1 MQDCRRTH
9 VPTSTRKNFML
20 AKQANWTTHTFSLQL
35 NRSDWLIYSNYL
47 NILRGILAQQ
57 AELMLSDWRLWA
69 GVMESIFCE
78 TKARLLTIDLNGYN
92 TSVNPTMM
100 ETL

>member
-1 MQDCRRTH
+1 
-9 VPTSTRKNFML
+9 ML
-20 AKQANWTTHTFSLQL
+20 SLQL
-35 NRSDWLIYSNYL
+35 NQSDWVIYSNYL

-57 AELMLSDWRLWA
+57 AELMLSDWRSCA
-69 GVMESIFCE
+69 GVMESTFCE

-92 TSVNPTMM
+92 TYVNPTMM